1 MTFARLLRADAVA
14 MIAAL
19 ALLFV
24 MALDWYG
31 STIGDE
37 ARRQEELA
45 QPEGAEAGQIE
56 RGVKEDARLIGER
69 EEQNAWQLDGAI
81 DKVILLGLLATVV
94 LAVGAAFLRAA
105 GRRFDPP
112 LTPSGLAAVTA
123 TTTALLIAYRII
135 QEPGLDERTVVKSG
149 APLSLI
155 VLAVIALACRSALG
169 EEEAGTA
176 WREPPAEAPET
187 PETPAA
193 T

>member
-14 MIAAL
+14 MLAAL

-31 STIGDE
+31 TNLGDE

-45 QPEGAEAGQIE
+45 QPRGATGGEIE
-56 RGVKEDARLIGER
+56 REVDRDARVIAEGE
-69 EEQNAWQLDGAI
+69 EKNAWQLDGAI
-81 DKVILLGLLATVV
+81 DRLILFGLLATVV
-94 LAVGAAFLRAA
+94 LAVGAAYVRAA
-105 GRRFDPP
+105 GRRFEPP

-135 QEPGLDERTVVKSG
+135 QEPGFDERTVVKSG
-149 APLSLI
+149 APLALI
-155 VLAVIALACRSALG
+155 VLAVIALACRSALA

-176 WREPPAEAPET
+176 WREPPAV
-187 PETPAA
+187 ETPAA